1 MADWINFLGWAILP
15 QLATNCVQSIY
26 YRTVYYAGANIPKP
40 GQPRYALH
48 RKRIFVIVVLAYLIY
63 TIVDVIHS
71 RKPNYYDELNISQ
84 DFTIKEIKTN
94 LRKLQLEYHPDK
106 NQEQGA
112 QETFILLRVAYDTL
126 TDPVKRFAYDRF
138 GAEINNW
145 NNCITLRDYLVN
157 GWTSFFGFY
166 IGTGLVLFILNI
178 LGKGQFGR
186 FWRFVVF
193 FAIACLEASMILHP
207 NPPFITSLFL
217 SRWVIF
223 EQIIILR
230 QLFITIFVA
239 LSQIGPVL
247 FPSDEI
253 IISPSLVSLET
264 ISKVAAIES
273 RNFLQT
279 SFQPFQEDIAAQKEL
294 EKKMENL
301 VVDAVL
307 YQNDP
312 ELTQMYSQVYQRMAN
327 RRKNQ

>member
-1 MADWINFLGWAILP
+1 A
-15 QLATNCVQSIY
+15 
-26 YRTVYYAGANIPKP
+26 
-40 GQPRYALH
+40 
-48 RKRIFVIVVLAYLIY
+48 
-63 TIVDVIHS
+63 
-71 RKPNYYDELNISQ
+71 
-84 DFTIKEIKTN
+84 
-94 LRKLQLEYHPDK
+94 
-106 NQEQGA
+106 
-112 QETFILLRVAYDTL
+112 
-126 TDPVKRFAYDRF
+126 
-138 GAEINNW
+138 
-145 NNCITLRDYLVN
+145 
-157 GWTSFFGFY
+157 
-166 IGTGLVLFILNI
+166 GLVLFILNV

-230 QLFITIFVA
+230 QLFITTFIA

-253 IISPSLVSLET
+253 IISPSLVGLET
-264 ISKVAAIES
+264 LSKVAATES
-273 RNFLQT
+273 RNMLRT
-279 SFQPFQEDIAAQKEL
+279 SFQPFQENITAQKEL

-301 VVDAVL
+301 VVDAFL

-312 ELTQMYSQVYQRMAN
+312 ELTQTYGQVFQRAVN